1 MLTPVKL
8 TTYFREAKQEL
19 TKVIWPNQRE
29 LRNHTV
35 LVIAVSVALAAFIG
49 VVDYLSTFGFEQFLR
64 LR

>member
-1 MLTPVKL
+1 MRLTS
-8 TTYFREAKQEL
+8 YIREARQEL
-19 TKVIWPNQRE
+19 GKVIWPNQRE
-29 LRNHTV
+29 LRNHTL